1 MLHFL
6 ILLFLQ
12 QSKRNY
18 ITGYSITPT
27 ARMLTE
33 AHELTGS
40 YRPTFQIRKSERQ
53 NNVYFGGMSSRARV
67 VLECID
73 RVGNIN
79 I

>member
-1 MLHFL
+1 
-6 ILLFLQ
+6 
-12 QSKRNY
+12 
-18 ITGYSITPT
+18 
-27 ARMLTE
+27 MLTE

-40 YRPTFQIRKSERQ
+40 YTFQIRKSERQ

-79 I
+79 IWNVS